1 MLAAVVRAN
10 GIDVRYV
17 IDGPTDGPVV
27 VFSNS
32 LTSDLGIWNEVA
44 EALSGQYRILRY
56 DLRGHGGTGATPG
69 EYSIALLGQ
78 DLLAL
83 LDALHFKK
91 VHLVGLS
98 IGGMIAQFVA
108 ATAPHRFLSLVL
120 CATSSEGVPA
130 IWEQRLDIARSRG
143 FDELIEPTL
152 LRWYTP
158 ETHERDPKLIAST
171 RRMIS
176 ETSTSG
182 YIGSA
187 AALRD
192 LHLTRLLA
200 QITAPT
206 LLVAGQNDASTPVAG
221 MEAMCREIPD
231 ARLVVLPGAAHLLAL
246 ERPKELV
253 GLIGGFLE
261 RVRGSVDE
269 KPGRIPVRA

>member
-1 MLAAVVRAN
+1 MPADIVRAN
-10 GIDVRYV
+10 EIDVRYV
-17 IDGPTDGPVV
+17 IDGPTDAPVV

-32 LTSDLGIWNEVA
+32 LASDLGIWSEVA
-44 EALSGQYRILRY
+44 EALCGQYRVLRY

-98 IGGMIAQFVA
+98 IGGMIAQSVA
-108 ATAPHRFLSLVL
+108 ATAPQRFLSLVL
-120 CATSSEGVPA
+120 CATSSESVPA
-130 IWEQRLDIARSRG
+130 IWEQRLDIARRCG
-143 FDELIEPTL
+143 FGELIEPTL
-152 LRWYTP
+152 LRWFTP
-158 ETHERDPKLIAST
+158 ETHKREPELIAST

-182 YIGSA
+182 YVGSA

-192 LHLTRLLA
+192 MNLMSLLA

-206 LLVAGQNDASTPVAG
+206 LLVAGQNDESTPVAG
-221 MEAMCREIPD
+221 MEAMCRAIPD
-231 ARLVVLPGAAHLLAL
+231 ARLVALPGAAHLLAL
-246 ERPKELV
+246 ERPKELI

-261 RVRGSVDE
+261 RVS
-269 KPGRIPVRA
+269 